1 MSSIRMLR
9 TFLAVA
15 AEGSFTAAAQRV
27 ALTQAAVGLQMRS
40 LEEDLKRT
48 LFTRRG
54 KLVTLN
60 DQGRA
65 LVPVATQ
72 IVALYEQ
79 ARHGAQADAPL
90 AGTVQFGSIV
100 SALGQL
106 VRATLALKRRHPAVD
121 LHIVSGKSNH
131 LITQV
136 ENRELDAAVVVH
148 NPAANRP
155 SLVWTPLYVE
165 PMVLL
170 IPANARPA
178 APRTMVEQYPFIR
191 FDRTEHTG
199 ELVERTLRR
208 LRAKPQEFMEL
219 NSIEAIVE
227 LVREGFGVA
236 LLPNVAQRSWENEPS
251 LRALP
256 VPQAT
261 ETRAIALVQLRTA
274 ARAEIITAVGQ
285 QFQASLTSATTPAGA
300 RRAGAAAT
308 TSGRPES

>member
-1 MSSIRMLR
+1 MSSLRVFR

-15 AEGSFTAAAQRV
+15 AEGSFTAASQRV
-27 ALTQAAVGLQMRS
+27 ALTQAAVGLQMRT
-40 LEEDLKRT
+40 LEVDLKRK

-60 DQGRA
+60 EHGRA
-65 LVPVATQ
+65 LAPVATQ

-106 VRATLALKRRHPAVD
+106 VRATLALKRRHPAVN
-121 LHIVSGKSNH
+121 LHIVSGKSNQ
-131 LITQV
+131 LIAQV
-136 ENRELDAAVVVH
+136 EDRELDAAVVVY
-148 NPAANRP
+148 NPAVNRP
-155 SLVWTPLYVE
+155 ALVWTPLYEE

-170 IPANARPA
+170 TPASARAA
-178 APRTMVEQYPFIR
+178 APRTMVERYPFIR

-199 ELVERTLRR
+199 ELVERTLRS
-208 LRAKPQEFMEL
+208 LRAKPQEFLEL

-236 LLPNVAQRSWENEPS
+236 LLPNLAQRSWENDPF

-256 VPQAT
+256 VPQAGQ
-261 ETRAIALVQLRTA
+261 TRAIALVQLRTA
-274 ARAEIITAVGQ
+274 TRAEIITAVGQ
-285 QFQASLTSATTPAGA
+285 EFLTALASVS
-300 RRAGAAAT
+300 
-308 TSGRPES
+308 

>member
-1 MSSIRMLR
+1 MSSIRVLR

-54 KLVTLN
+54 KLVALN
-60 DQGRA
+60 DRGRA

-100 SALGQL
+100 SALSQL
-106 VRATLALKRRHPAVD
+106 VRATLALKRQHPAVD
-121 LHIVSGKSNH
+121 LHIVSGKSNQ

-148 NPAANRP
+148 NPAASRP
-155 SLVWTPLYVE
+155 SLVWTPLYAE

-191 FDRTEHTG
+191 FDHTEHTG

-219 NSIEAIVE
+219 NSIDAIVE

-256 VPQAT
+256 VQQAT

-274 ARAEIITAVGQ
+274 ARAEIIAAVGR
-285 QFQASLTSATTPAGA
+285 QFQASLASA
-300 RRAGAAAT
+300 
-308 TSGRPES
+308 S

>member
-1 MSSIRMLR
+1 MSSLRVLR

-15 AEGSFTAAAQRV
+15 ADGSFTAAAQRV
-27 ALTQAAVGLQMRS
+27 ALTQAAVGLQMRT
-40 LEEDLKRT
+40 LEVDLKRK

-60 DQGRA
+60 EQGRA
-65 LVPVATQ
+65 LVPIATQ

-106 VRATLALKRRHPAVD
+106 VRATLALKRRHPAVN
-121 LHIVSGKSNH
+121 LHIVSGKSNQ
-131 LITQV
+131 LIAQV
-136 ENRELDAAVVVH
+136 EDRELDAAVVVY
-148 NPAANRP
+148 NPAVNRP
-155 SLVWTPLYVE
+155 ALVWTPLYEE

-170 IPANARPA
+170 TPASARAA
-178 APRTMVEQYPFIR
+178 APRTMVERYPFIR

-199 ELVERTLRR
+199 ELVERTLRS
-208 LRAKPQEFMEL
+208 LRAKPQEFLEL

-236 LLPNVAQRSWENEPS
+236 LLPNLAQRSWENDPL

-256 VPQAT
+256 VPQAAQ
-261 ETRAIALVQLRTA
+261 TRAIALVQLRTA

-285 QFQASLTSATTPAGA
+285 EFLTALASVS
-300 RRAGAAAT
+300 
-308 TSGRPES
+308 

>member
-1 MSSIRMLR
+1 MSSLRVLR

-27 ALTQAAVGLQMRS
+27 ALTQAAVGLQMRT
-40 LEEDLKRT
+40 LEVDLKRK

-60 DQGRA
+60 EHGRA
-65 LVPVATQ
+65 LAPVATQ

-106 VRATLALKRRHPAVD
+106 VRATLALKRRHPAVN
-121 LHIVSGKSNH
+121 LHIVSGKSNQ
-131 LITQV
+131 LIAQV
-136 ENRELDAAVVVH
+136 EDRELDAAVVVY
-148 NPAANRP
+148 NPAVNRP
-155 SLVWTPLYVE
+155 ALVWTPLYEE

-170 IPANARPA
+170 TPASARAA
-178 APRTMVEQYPFIR
+178 APRTMVERYPFIR

-199 ELVERTLRR
+199 ELVERTLRS
-208 LRAKPQEFMEL
+208 LRAKPQEFLEL

-236 LLPNVAQRSWENEPS
+236 LLPNLAQRSWENDPL
-251 LRALP
+251 LRAQP
-256 VPQAT
+256 VPQARQ
-261 ETRAIALVQLRTA
+261 TRAIALVQLRTA

-285 QFQASLTSATTPAGA
+285 EFLTALASVS
-300 RRAGAAAT
+300 
-308 TSGRPES
+308 

>member
-1 MSSIRMLR
+1 MSSIRVIR

-40 LEEDLKRT
+40 LEEDLQRQ

-54 KLVTLN
+54 KLVGLN
-60 DQGRA
+60 EQGRA
-65 LVPVATQ
+65 FVPVATQ
-72 IVALYEQ
+72 ILAAYEQ
-79 ARHGAQADAPL
+79 ARHGAQANAPL
-90 AGTVQFGSIV
+90 AGTVQFGAIV
-100 SALGQL
+100 SALSQL
-106 VRATLALKRRHPAVD
+106 VRATLALKRAHPAVN
-121 LHIVSGKSNH
+121 LHLVSGKSNE
-131 LITQV
+131 LIAQV

-148 NPAANRP
+148 NPAVNRP
-155 SLVWTPLYVE
+155 ALVWTPLYTE

-170 IPANARPA
+170 TPASARPA
-178 APRTMVEQYPFIR
+178 AARTMVERYPFIR

-208 LRAKPQEFMEL
+208 LRAKPQAFLEL

-236 LLPNVAQRSWENEPS
+236 LLPNLAQRSWEDDPL

-256 VPQAT
+256 VAPAG
-261 ETRAIALVQLRTA
+261 EARAIALVQLRTA
-274 ARAEIITAVGQ
+274 ARAEIVTAVAQ
-285 QFQASLTSATTPAGA
+285 QFLSTLIPASPPG
-300 RRAGAAAT
+300 
-308 TSGRPES
+308 